1 MPAAVF
7 RSWPVLFPYR
17 DDNPHT
23 GRPILVAALIAA
35 NALVYAYEWTLGA
48 GAEIFVRAA
57 GAIPFEIRHGHDIV
71 GGGHPAALVPPPLT
85 IFSAMFLH
93 GSLMHLLGNMWFL
106 WIFGDN
112 LEHAMGR
119 ARFAAFYLLT
129 GLAAALVHVLSD
141 PASTVPM
148 IGASGAIA
156 GVLGGYALTYPH
168 ARVRCALVLFVIIQ
182 RVFLPAWIVL
192 GFWFLVQFLSAA
204 GGAPGVAWYAH
215 IGGFAAGLLLVRAF
229 VRHPSGRTYRFE

>member
-1 MPAAVF
+1 
-7 RSWPVLFPYR
+7 VLFPYR
-17 DDNPHT
+17 DDNPHST
-23 GRPILVAALIAA
+23 RPWLVI
-35 NALVYAYEWTLGA
+35 ALVLANTAIFVYELTLGEA
-48 GAEIFVRAA
+48 AEGFVRAA
-57 GAIPFEIRHGHDIV
+57 GAIPYEISRFRDVV
-71 GGGHPAALVPPPLT
+71 GPGQPSALLPVPLT

-93 GSLMHLLGNMWFL
+93 GSPMHLVGNMLYL

-119 ARFAAFYLLT
+119 GRFLVFYLLT
-129 GLAAALVHVLSD
+129 GVVAALVHVFSEPD
-141 PASTVPM
+141 SAVPM

-192 GFWFLVQFLSAA
+192 GFWFLMQFLSAA

-215 IGGFAAGLLLVRAF
+215 IGGFAAGLVLVRAF
-229 VRHPSGRTYRFE
+229 LRHPPRRAPRYA

>member
-1 MPAAVF
+1 M
-7 RSWPVLFPYR
+7 LFPYR
-17 DDNPHT
+17 DDNRHT
-23 GRPILVAALIAA
+23 GRPILVSALIAA
-35 NALVYAYEWTLGA
+35 NVLVYAYTWAQGA
-48 GAEIFVRAA
+48 AAEAFVRAA
-57 GAIPFEIRHGHDIV
+57 GAIPFEISHGRDIV
-71 GGGHPAALVPPPLT
+71 GSGHPPALFPPPLT

-93 GSLMHLLGNMWFL
+93 GSLMHLVGNMLFL

-119 ARFAAFYLLT
+119 IRFAVFYLLT
-129 GLAAALVHVLSD
+129 GVAAALVHVASD

-182 RVFLPAWIVL
+182 RVLLPAWVVL
-192 GFWFLVQFLSAA
+192 GFWFLMQFLSAA
-204 GGAPGVAWYAH
+204 TGAPGVAWYAH
-215 IGGFAAGLLLVRAF
+215 IGGFATGMVLVRLF
-229 VRHPSGRTYRFE
+229 LRHSSGRAYQFE